1 MHDIFEIG
9 ESDKKIG
16 IITRKNTHGEEFE
29 LVKKFIDYRKEIF
42 KPSSTKK
49 LAIFIEPKINM
60 SYPDIVFVEY
70 NPNNYE
76 HWNDNR
82 FELGSSDLK
91 ILYHIYASKGI
102 NSSNI
107 VAQLGSGWK
116 DVMLSVEKLYDSNL
130 IIRKEQKWCIKDKK
144 SLSVRKIEAVE
155 AKINKWDEVFQ
166 QAIINK
172 NFASESYALS
182 KMIINPKKVT
192 IDRFDNF
199 GIGLYIH
206 NNAGFKMMS
215 EAKKTPIPVSFNS
228 IYFNEWIGRAIS
240 LSERA
245 V

>member
-1 MHDIFEIG
+1 MDDIFEIG
-9 ESDKKIG
+9 ESNKKLG

-42 KPSSTKK
+42 KPTSTKK
-49 LAIFIEPKINM
+49 LAIFIEPKINL

-70 NPNNYE
+70 NPNNFE
-76 HWNDNR
+76 HWNKSR

-91 ILYHIYASKGI
+91 ILYHIYVSRGI
-102 NSSNI
+102 DATNI
-107 VAQLGSGWK
+107 VMQLGCSWK
-116 DVMLSVEKLYDSNL
+116 DVILSVEKLCDSEL
-130 IIRKEQKWCIKDKK
+130 IIRKKQKWCIRDKK
-144 SLSVRKIEAVE
+144 SLSVKKIEAVE

-182 KMIINPKKVT
+182 KLAVNPQKNT
-192 IDRFDNF
+192 IDRFNNF
-199 GIGLYIH
+199 GIGLYIQ
-206 NNAGFKMMS
+206 NNDGFKMMR
-215 EAKKTPIPVSFNS
+215 EAQKTSIPISFNS

-240 LSERA
+240 LSGKA